1 MPLTPRQLREIE
13 RSDAVRRAERYLLE
27 NAQLGLDTLDT
38 ASDAFKI
45 AHAPKDAHVNPCLVR
60 GAGMVCPP
68 PKTSASQNSWNRG
81 MRGTMHG
88 IAPGTEATNN
98 GIATVAITKDGI
110 TTVQTV
116 HSVRTKN
123 ARRRSVKTTT
133 ANHVTE
139 TSRIELRGMD
149 WSQ

>member
-1 MPLTPRQLREIE
+1 
-13 RSDAVRRAERYLLE
+13 
-27 NAQLGLDTLDT
+27 
-38 ASDAFKI
+38 
-45 AHAPKDAHVNPCLVR
+45 
-60 GAGMVCPP
+60 
-68 PKTSASQNSWNRG
+68 